1 MDQDI
6 TASLIADDYSSIAAR
21 MRELN
26 THSKQITIY
35 RECGACD
42 SRGWVWS
49 ATVFDWRRCP
59 HCGLSE
65 YCPKPKPRR

>member
-1 MDQDI
+1 MGQD
-6 TASLIADDYSSIAAR
+6 TKASLIADDYSSIAAR

-26 THSKQITIY
+26 TQSKQVTFY

-49 ATVFDWRRCP
+49 ATMFDWRRCP
-59 HCGLSE
+59 RCGLSE
-65 YCPKPKPRR
+65 YLSKPRPRR